1 MTRSEEYRALA
12 KDVRARAANEADLR
26 IKTEWEN
33 LALMYVHLAKQ
44 ANSAIEDDPVN
55 ELLNRTRH

>member
-1 MTRSEEYRALA
+1 MTRAEEYRALA

-44 ANSAIEDDPVN
+44 ANSAIEDD
-55 ELLNRTRH
+55 LLLDLVAAR